1 MSVIS
6 TSDSVVGTEFQY
18 PLLPKKLYSV
28 PPDSNTARCK
38 FLFYVKASNQ

>member
-6 TSDSVVGTEFQY
+6 TSDSVFGLEFQC

-28 PPDSNTARCK
+28 PQDSSTARCK
-38 FLFYVKASNQ
+38 FLFYVKVSNQ